1 MIERSVGILGVGSYV
16 PDTIVTNEDLKKYM
30 DTSDEWIRERTGIRE
45 RRFASPEQATS
56 DLATEAARKALAHA
70 GVSAEEIDLIIVGTV
85 SPDMLLPST
94 ACLVQNNIGAVNA
107 GAFDLSAAC
116 AGFIYGLIMGSQMVK
131 TGACKKVLVIGAETL
146 TRIVNPGDRGT
157 GIIFADGAGAAVLG
171 ETEQG
176 FGVLSFDMGSEGS
189 GGNLLYLPG
198 GGSRIPATEES
209 VKAGLHTV
217 KMDGSEVFKFAV
229 RIMGKTVDTS
239 LAKAGMSKDD
249 IDVLIPHQ
257 ANHRIIQSAA
267 KRIGVPMDKV
277 VMNVDR
283 YGNTSAGSVPL
294 ALDEAVRQGKINTG
308 DNVVLVGFGAGLT
321 WASCIMKWKGIS

>member
-56 DLATEAARKALAHA
+56 DLATEAARKALEHA
-70 GVSAEEIDLIIVGTV
+70 GVAAEEIDLIIVGTI

-94 ACLVQNNIGAVNA
+94 ACLVQNNIGAINA
-107 GAFDLSAAC
+107 GAIDLSAAC
-116 AGFIYGLIMGSQMVK
+116 AGFNYGLIMGSQMIK
-131 TGACKKVLVIGAETL
+131 AGGCNKVLVIGAETL
-146 TRIVNPGDRGT
+146 TRIVNISDRGT
-157 GIIFADGAGAAVLG
+157 GIIFADGAGAVVLG
-171 ETEQG
+171 EIEPG
-176 FGVLSFDMGSEGS
+176 YGMLSFDMGSDGS
-189 GGNLLYLPG
+189 GGNLLCMPG

-209 VKAGLHTV
+209 VKAGLHTI

-239 LAKAGMSKDD
+239 LAKAGLSTDD

-267 KRIGVPMDKV
+267 KRIGVSMDKV
-277 VMNVDR
+277 VMNVDK
-283 YGNTSAGSVPL
+283 YGNTSAGSVPI
-294 ALDEAVRQGKINTG
+294 ALDEAVKQGKINTG
-308 DNVVLVGFGAGLT
+308 DIVVLVGFGAGLT
-321 WASCIMKWKGIS
+321 WASCIMKWKSK

>member
-116 AGFIYGLIMGSQMVK
+116 AGFIYGLIIGSQMVK

-146 TRIVNPGDRGT
+146 TRIVNL
-157 GIIFADGAGAAVLG
+157 V
-171 ETEQG
+171 TEAQA
-176 FGVLSFDMGSEGS
+176 LS
-189 GGNLLYLPG
+189 LPMAQE
-198 GGSRIPATEES
+198 RR
-209 VKAGLHTV
+209 
-217 KMDGSEVFKFAV
+217 F
-229 RIMGKTVDTS
+229 
-239 LAKAGMSKDD
+239 
-249 IDVLIPHQ
+249 
-257 ANHRIIQSAA
+257 
-267 KRIGVPMDKV
+267 
-277 VMNVDR
+277 
-283 YGNTSAGSVPL
+283 
-294 ALDEAVRQGKINTG
+294 
-308 DNVVLVGFGAGLT
+308 
-321 WASCIMKWKGIS
+321 

>member
-283 YGNTSAGSVPL
+283 YGNTSAGSVPF

>member
-1 MIERSVGILGVGSYV
+1 
-16 PDTIVTNEDLKKYM
+16 
-30 DTSDEWIRERTGIRE
+30 
-45 RRFASPEQATS
+45 
-56 DLATEAARKALAHA
+56 
-70 GVSAEEIDLIIVGTV
+70 
-85 SPDMLLPST
+85 
-94 ACLVQNNIGAVNA
+94 
-107 GAFDLSAAC
+107 
-116 AGFIYGLIMGSQMVK
+116 
-131 TGACKKVLVIGAETL
+131 
-146 TRIVNPGDRGT
+146 
-157 GIIFADGAGAAVLG
+157 
-171 ETEQG
+171 
-176 FGVLSFDMGSEGS
+176 MGSEGS

-239 LAKAGMSKDD
+239 LAKAGLSKDD

-283 YGNTSAGSVPL
+283 FGNTSAGSVPL

-321 WASCIMKWKGIS
+321 WASCVMKWKSI

>member
-1 MIERSVGILGVGSYV
+1 MSERSVGILGVGSYV
-16 PDTIVTNEDLKKYM
+16 PDMIVTNEDLKKYM
-30 DTSDEWIRERTGIRE
+30 ETSDEWIRERTGIRE

-56 DLATEAARKALAHA
+56 DLATEAARRALQHA
-70 GVSAEEIDLIIVGTV
+70 GVKAEEIDLIILGTV

-116 AGFIYGLIMGSQMVK
+116 AGFIYGLIMGSQMIK
-131 TGACKKVLVIGAETL
+131 AGACKKVLVIGAETL
-146 TRIVNPGDRGT
+146 TRIVNPSDRGT

-176 FGVLSFDMGSEGS
+176 FGLLSFDMGSDGS
-189 GGNLLYLPG
+189 GGNLLCMPG

-209 VKAGLHTV
+209 VRAGLHAV

-239 LAKAGMSKDD
+239 LAKAGLSKED

-267 KRIGVPMDKV
+267 KRIGVAMDKV

-283 YGNTSAGSVPL
+283 FGNTSAGSVPL
-294 ALDEAVRQGKINTG
+294 ALDEAVKEGKINDG
-308 DNVVLVGFGAGLT
+308 DTVVLVGFGAGLT
-321 WASCIMKWKGIS
+321 WASCVLKWKQHS

>member
-85 SPDMLLPST
+85 SPDLLLPST

-239 LAKAGMSKDD
+239 LAKAGLSKDD

-321 WASCIMKWKGIS
+321 WASCIMKWKGI

>member
-85 SPDMLLPST
+85 SPDLLLPST

-239 LAKAGMSKDD
+239 LAKAGLSKDD
-249 IDVLIPHQ
+249 IDVVIPHQ

-321 WASCIMKWKGIS
+321 WASCVMKWKSI

>member
-1 MIERSVGILGVGSYV
+1 MSERSVGILGVGSYV
-16 PDTIVTNEDLKKYM
+16 PDMIVTNEDLKKYM
-30 DTSDEWIRERTGIRE
+30 ETSDEWIRERTGIRE

-56 DLATEAARKALAHA
+56 DLATEAARKALEDA
-70 GVSAEEIDLIIVGTV
+70 GVSAEEIDLVIVGTI

-116 AGFIYGLIMGSQMVK
+116 AGFIYGLIMGSQMIK
-131 TGACKKVLVIGAETL
+131 AGACKKVLVIGAETL
-146 TRIVNPGDRGT
+146 TRIVNPSDRGT
-157 GIIFADGAGAAVLG
+157 GIIFADGADAAVLG

-176 FGVLSFDMGSEGS
+176 FGVLSFDMGSDGS
-189 GGNLLYLPG
+189 GGDLLCMPG

-209 VKAGLHTV
+209 VRAGLHAV

-239 LAKAGMSKDD
+239 LAKAGLSKDD

-267 KRIGVPMDKV
+267 KRIGVSMDKV

-283 YGNTSAGSVPL
+283 FGNTSAGSVPL
-294 ALDEAVRQGKINTG
+294 ALDEAVKQGKINDG

-321 WASCIMKWKGIS
+321 WASCVLKWKQRS